1 MTVLEQQWLMGVI
14 QTFVAMFGALT
25 RVLNTSGG
33 KLKEVGG
40 VVVELVT
47 AAFTG
52 MLIFFISKTTDMN
65 SSLAYALA
73 GISGWIG
80 PRVLDTLTGL
90 IAKHAGLEI
99 PQNAAKTEPAS
110 APARETGKVVD
121 FPVKT
126 DDNSDVG

>member
-1 MTVLEQQWLMGVI
+1 MLEQSWLMGVI
-14 QTFVAMFGALT
+14 QTFVAIFGALT
-25 RVLNTSGG
+25 RVLNTNSG
-33 KLKEVGG
+33 KLKGLG
-40 VVVELVT
+40 NMLSELVV
-47 AAFTG
+47 AGFTG
-52 MLIFFISKTTDMN
+52 LIIFFISKHLQLD
-65 SSLAYALA
+65 SGWAYALA

-80 PRVLDTLTGL
+80 PQVLDMLTGL
-90 IAKHAGLEI
+90 IAKHAGLEL